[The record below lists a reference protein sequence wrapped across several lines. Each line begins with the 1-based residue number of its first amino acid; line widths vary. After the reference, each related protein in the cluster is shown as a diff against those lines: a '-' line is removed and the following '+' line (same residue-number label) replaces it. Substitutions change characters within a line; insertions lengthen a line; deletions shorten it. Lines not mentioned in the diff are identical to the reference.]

1 MKDYSDVVADL
12 RQQAAACTAA
22 ADALESLSTNG
33 ATRSF
38 SHVRR
43 EAMSI
48 RMKEH
53 WAARRASSAG
63 TGAAAKETV

>member
-38 SHVRR
+38 SQTRR

-48 RMKEH
+48 RMKKR
-53 WAARRASSAG
+53 WAATRASGAETS
-63 TGAAAKETV
+63 AAAKD